1 MFKWLDNFL
10 IKFSKKILNRYAPTG
25 EFIAYINKDEE
36 KILKQLGGYGKPIN
50 KTGIKSFIFCFIA
63 GTKVKLPDGTSK
75 NIEDIQVGDN
85 VLSWNKQLSKAKV
98 VKLMKPIHNDMVELK
113 WEHGITTNTFDHPF
127 YDSEKETWAS
137 YNPKLTKDRY
147 DFENVEQLK
156 VGTVGLYLQDG
167 KIIKSKLLSIIE

>member
-75 NIEDIQVGDN
+75 NIEDIQ
-85 VLSWNKQLSKAKV
+85 
-98 VKLMKPIHNDMVELK
+98 
-113 WEHGITTNTFDHPF
+113 
-127 YDSEKETWAS
+127 
-137 YNPKLTKDRY
+137 
-147 DFENVEQLK
+147 
-156 VGTVGLYLQDG
+156 
-167 KIIKSKLLSIIE
+167 